1 VCASVA
7 AKIGASAQ
15 TLLCHDVGVGCSSN
29 MMYRAKEHIHAN
41 IFSMNTTTITLLPSF
56 LSKYQQVNG
65 G

>member
-41 IFSMNTTTITLLPSF
+41 IFR
-56 LSKYQQVNG
+56 
-65 G
+65 